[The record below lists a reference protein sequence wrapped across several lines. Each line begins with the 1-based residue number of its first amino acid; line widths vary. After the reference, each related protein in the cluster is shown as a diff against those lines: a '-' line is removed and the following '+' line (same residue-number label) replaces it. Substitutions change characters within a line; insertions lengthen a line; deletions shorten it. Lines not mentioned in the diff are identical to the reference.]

1 SVGEFFSG
9 KLVEGYQ
16 DALDIEK
23 HKNLLNHRTEIS
35 VDTYETFFKRFDNLE
50 FDHDVELANETKG
63 IFYLES
69 INDHIR
75 NYNTLN

>member
-1 SVGEFFSG
+1 MNRLATFKKKFLPSSHLSERRKDREGKGEESNQG
-9 KLVEGYQ
+9 
-16 DALDIEK
+16 
-23 HKNLLNHRTEIS
+23 RS
-35 VDTYETFFKRFDNLE
+35 E
-50 FDHDVELANETKG
+50 FDHDVELANEAKG